1 MSVHVRN
8 QEVYQKNKGV
18 LSVKPILS
26 FRDFSF
32 RYENQANPTIKNINL
47 DIYPNEKVLILG
59 PSGSG
64 KSTLGR
70 CMNGLIPNVFEGEI
84 SGEATIFGKEISAQ
98 SITSLSEEVGTV
110 LQDTSAQFVGLT
122 VAEDVAF
129 LLENDGVQ
137 NHKMHQKVQE
147 WSERM
152 DLAELL
158 GLSPQDLSG
167 GQKQRVSVSGV
178 LIGEPDVLLFDEPL
192 ANLDPAS
199 GEKTIAL
206 IDSIQ
211 KELQATII
219 IIEHRLEDV
228 LTQSVDRVVILEKGE
243 MVFNDTPEILLKSNV
258 LNEVGIRTPLYL
270 SAMQYADV
278 DIQNLNHID
287 NLYQVDGMDVKEK
300 VQDWHQMHMIEEHEE
315 TGDELLKL
323 EKVNFAYD
331 RKRQILKDIHLM
343 INKGEMISIV
353 GTNGAGKTTLANIVS
368 AFLTPNTGK
377 VYWEGLDVTKDTIAQ
392 RAGRVGYVLQD
403 PNQMISQ
410 HMIFDEVALG
420 LRNRENDEA
429 AIQEKVHQALKIC
442 GLYPFREWPI
452 NALSYGQ
459 KKRVTIAAIL
469 VLEPEIL
476 ILDEPTAGQDY
487 RHYSEFMTFIR
498 GLNEAGMTILMI
510 THDMQLMLEYS
521 NRTIVVN
528 EGQIIADVSPFDVLT
543 SKTLT
548 KEASLRLTS
557 LYTLAKRMGI
567 EDTNSFTRN
576 FIHYERTMLRE

>member
-1 MSVHVRN
+1 
-8 QEVYQKNKGV
+8 
-18 LSVKPILS
+18 
-26 FRDFSF
+26 
-32 RYENQANPTIKNINL
+32 
-47 DIYPNEKVLILG
+47 
-59 PSGSG
+59 
-64 KSTLGR
+64 
-70 CMNGLIPNVFEGEI
+70 
-84 SGEATIFGKEISAQ
+84 
-98 SITSLSEEVGTV
+98 
-110 LQDTSAQFVGLT
+110 
-122 VAEDVAF
+122 
-129 LLENDGVQ
+129 
-137 NHKMHQKVQE
+137 MHEKVQE

-152 DLAELL
+152 ALAEILE
-158 GLSPQDLSG
+158 LSPQDLSG

-206 IDSIQ
+206 IDTIQ
-211 KELQATII
+211 KELEATII

-243 MVFNDTPEILLKSNV
+243 MVFNGKPETLLKSDV
-258 LNEVGIRTPLYL
+258 LNKVGIRTPLYL
-270 SAMQYADV
+270 SAMQYAGV
-278 DIQNLNHID
+278 DIERLNHID
-287 NLYQVDGMDVKEK
+287 NLHQVDGVDVKEK
-300 VQDWHQMHMIEEHEE
+300 VQDWHQMHMIEEQDI
-315 TGDELLKL
+315 TGKELMRL
-323 EKVNFAYD
+323 ENVTFGYD
-331 RKRQILKDIHLM
+331 RKRQILKDISLTIH
-343 INKGEMISIV
+343 KGEMISIV
-353 GTNGAGKTTLANIVS
+353 GTNGAGKTTLANIIS
-368 AFLTPNTGK
+368 AFLTPSKGK
-377 VYWEGLDVTKDTIAQ
+377 EFWEGQDITKDTIAQ

-420 LRNRENDEA
+420 LRNRESDEA
-429 AIQEKVHQALKIC
+429 VIQKKVYQALEIC

-498 GLNEAGMTILMI
+498 ELNESGMTILMI

-528 EGQIIADVSPFDVLT
+528 DGQIIADVSPFAVLT
-543 SKTLT
+543 SETLT